1 MDVDTTK
8 LRSKKKSGD
17 TRRVRQ
23 PNKAKKKKKRLT
35 GEPPT
40 NRLR

>member
-23 PNKAKKKKKRLT
+23 PNKAKKKKRLT